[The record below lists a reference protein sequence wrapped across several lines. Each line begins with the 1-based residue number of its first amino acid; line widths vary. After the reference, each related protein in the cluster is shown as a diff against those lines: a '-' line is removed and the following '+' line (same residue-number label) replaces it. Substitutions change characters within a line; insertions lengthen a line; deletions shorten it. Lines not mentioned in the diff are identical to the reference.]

1 MDTDSIKKTV
11 FLLILTIVLF
21 VLQFIFIYK
30 VDMKDTLNLV
40 FLFVCTII
48 ALYLFDYLIGFFDT
62 PYQKRLRYGFQ
73 LFFDE
78 RKDNLVEFQKYC
90 IEKKEKENIQLLI
103 GIFDSFIDKEEIL
116 KAYNNNA
123 KSVFL
128 SLCKKVEYPY
138 RSKYRRAVKEIF
150 ESKGLPK
157 FYDLFIHYKSGYLV
171 NCDNNLNIVLS
182 IVSFILTL
190 FSSFNLFR
198 TIKSPYVYITIGVMA
213 ALGSIWTMFD
223 YLSKRRDTNSL
234 PITECNDYNELVDTY
249 KAFCGE
255 EVEKK
260 ILY

>member
-90 IEKKEKENIQLLI
+90 IEKKKRKTYNYLL
-103 GIFDSFIDKEEIL
+103 
-116 KAYNNNA
+116 
-123 KSVFL
+123 VFL
-128 SLCKKVEYPY
+128 
-138 RSKYRRAVKEIF
+138 
-150 ESKGLPK
+150 
-157 FYDLFIHYKSGYLV
+157 
-171 NCDNNLNIVLS
+171 IVL
-182 IVSFILTL
+182 
-190 FSSFNLFR
+190 
-198 TIKSPYVYITIGVMA
+198 
-213 ALGSIWTMFD
+213 
-223 YLSKRRDTNSL
+223 
-234 PITECNDYNELVDTY
+234 
-249 KAFCGE
+249 
-255 EVEKK
+255 
-260 ILY
+260 